1 MQLFLVEVWK
11 SSKRTFVLF
20 SSVILLTFYC
30 TVIQFEITPFFLWAH
45 YSEKQ
50 SPKESYERIYIKIN
64 NELLNLPS
72 IKRST
77 REMIQ
82 IPTEEFCSLE
92 ESNYENITAQ
102 MIRRKWK
109 GRFSDEFVEKFID
122 QVTSTK
128 ADGKKFLP
136 WLSRYIERT
145 CNVKVSKVEVGTVD
159 LTIVTKNSKWS
170 SKKENFKPVASL
182 EL

>member
-1 MQLFLVEVWK
+1 MKLFLVEVWK

-20 SSVILLTFYC
+20 SSIILLTFYC
-30 TVIQFEITPFFLWAH
+30 TLVQFEITPFFLWAH

-50 SPKESYERIYIKIN
+50 SPQESYERVYVKVN
-64 NELLNLPS
+64 GELLNLPS
-72 IKRST
+72 LARST

-82 IPTEEFCSLE
+82 IPTEEFCSLKE
-92 ESNYENITAQ
+92 NDFKNITSQ

-109 GRFSDEFVEKFID
+109 GRFSTEFVEGFID

-128 ADGKKFLP
+128 NDEQEFLP
-136 WLSRYIERT
+136 WLSRYIKRT
-145 CNVKVSKVEVGTVD
+145 CGIKVKTIEVGIIELSIFNENQVWSAKKGD
-159 LTIVTKNSKWS
+159 L
-170 SKKENFKPVASL
+170 KPIASL

>member
-1 MQLFLVEVWK
+1 M
-11 SSKRTFVLF
+11 
-20 SSVILLTFYC
+20 
-30 TVIQFEITPFFLWAH
+30 WAH

-50 SPKESYERIYIKIN
+50 SPQESYERIYVKVN
-64 NELLNLPS
+64 GELLNLPS
-72 IKRST
+72 LARST

-82 IPTEEFCSLE
+82 IPTEEFCTLKE
-92 ESNYENITAQ
+92 TNFENITSQ

-109 GRFSDEFVEKFID
+109 GRFSDEFVEGFIS

-128 ADGKKFLP
+128 NDEKKFLP

-145 CNVKVSKVEVGTVD
+145 CSIKVKTIEVGTAE
-159 LTIVTKNSKWS
+159 LSISNENQAWS
-170 SKKENFKPVASL
+170 VKRDHHKPIASL